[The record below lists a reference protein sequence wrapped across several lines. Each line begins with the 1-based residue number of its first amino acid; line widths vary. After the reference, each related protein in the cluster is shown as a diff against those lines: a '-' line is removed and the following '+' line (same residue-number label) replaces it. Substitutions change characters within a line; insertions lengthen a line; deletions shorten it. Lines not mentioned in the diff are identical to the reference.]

1 MNVTAG
7 RSTTT
12 SFTTCS
18 ELPNASSVVDRSS
31 SDGDDELPRST
42 IGSRLI
48 SGAVPAFGQ
57 DSIEHPFVSSNTTPP
72 IGRSD
77 RHDLHRV
84 LLDGMVHPD
93 PGIATGTADSTCRTM
108 VGRRD
113 PGSTAPRG

>member
-31 SDGDDELPRST
+31 SDGDDDLPRST

-57 DSIEHPFVSSNTTPP
+57 DSVEHPFVSSNTTPTRALPQARP
-72 IGRSD
+72 IR
-77 RHDLHRV
+77 
-84 LLDGMVHPD
+84 P
-93 PGIATGTADSTCRTM
+93 
-108 VGRRD
+108 VGPWWVGQD